1 MAVIWPPYVS
11 KIDPLNDTKTDPLPG
26 AGACGSCG
34 RGGPELGF
42 EEPCPRSL
50 WAALRGWTSK
60 LAVHSSGSFHRPSK
74 LDRRRERGFGFG
86 GHGVRRGSSPFV
98 PVRTIGG
105 TQSSTWTK
113 RSNDP
118 PSRSTTA
125 RNEYR

>member
-1 MAVIWPPYVS
+1 MTPQ
-11 KIDPLNDTKTDPLPG
+11 
-26 AGACGSCG
+26 CH
-34 RGGPELGF
+34 RGGRSSFSDLQEVAIEVIRADNLMAETAIELHF
-42 EEPCPRSL
+42 VPHV
-50 WAALRGWTSK
+50 AALRGWTSK

-98 PVRTIGG
+98 PVRTTGG

-125 RNEYR
+125 RSEYR